1 VKLRAP
7 YPWPGGKRKVA
18 DEVWRRFGDVQ
29 NYVEPF
35 FGSGATLL
43 ARPRPFGGVE
53 TINDKDG
60 FVCNLWRAL
69 QAAPDDVA
77 RWADWPVNEND
88 LHARHVWLVGQR
100 EPMTSKLE
108 GDPEYFDAKIAG
120 WWVWGLCCWL
130 GTGWCAGRGPWV
142 QHEGQ
147 LVHAD
152 DIGMEYVPEGR
163 GQAPEGGV
171 GVTRKRPRL
180 GRGAGG
186 VNRQM
191 PDCSGMGGRG
201 VHSAKNRSAAGVT
214 VAGEDGGGHGV
225 YRMHPNLNTGQGMLA
240 AGVYRKLPEIGAR
253 GGRGVAGA
261 GAQARDGLVEWMQ
274 DLADRLRFVRVCCGD
289 FERVLGP
296 TPTIGNGLTAVF
308 LDPPYAFET
317 GRDARC
323 YAVDDAT
330 VSSRAR
336 AWAIANGDN
345 PKLRIALCGYEDEH
359 EMPASWAKHRWSAH
373 GGYGN
378 QGGNTNGDR
387 ETIWFSPHC
396 LADDRPMQLGLGLEV
411 GR

>member
-29 NYVEPF
+29 NHVEPF

-69 QAAPDDVA
+69 QAAPGDVA
-77 RWADWPVNEND
+77 RHADWPVNEND

-152 DIGMEYVPEGR
+152 DIGVEYVTDSRNGSDQH
-163 GQAPEGGV
+163 GLGV
-171 GVTRKRPRL
+171 SRKRMRL

-214 VAGEDGGGHGV
+214 VAGE
-225 YRMHPNLNTGQGMLA
+225 
-240 AGVYRKLPEIGAR
+240 
-253 GGRGVAGA
+253 
-261 GAQARDGLVEWMQ
+261 QARDRLVEWMR
-274 DLADRLRFVRVCCGD
+274 DLAERLRFVRVCCGD
-289 FERVLGP
+289 FERVLGT
-296 TPTIGNGLTAVF
+296 TPTTGNGLTAIF
-308 LDPPYAFET
+308 LDPPYSFET